1 MNDPER
7 LMQRGANSFESR
19 LLRAGRGDTVS
30 EKSRRAIL
38 SGLGIGGAT
47 LWTGGVAAAVQK
59 LGKGWVHTSA
69 VRWAGA
75 AALSGAVLWAGV
87 KLQQAST
94 PPNPAAKVSVP
105 ALPAHVVSPA
115 LTENPA
121 PELVAPQPTPETPPK
136 ALVSRARS
144 NRAPSPTS
152 DKTTL
157 ADELAVVDLARAAL
171 ARKDPAQAL
180 RLLDEHARRF
190 SPRRL
195 DAEATVL
202 RIEALSAASDRATAS
217 RLGQAFLSKHPQGPY
232 ARRVRS
238 LIGTTE

>member
-19 LLRAGRGDTVS
+19 LLRAGRSDAIS

-38 SGLGIGGAT
+38 SGLGLGGAMF
-47 LWTGGVAAAVQK
+47 WTAGVAAAFQK
-59 LGKGWVHTSA
+59 LGKGWLATSA
-69 VRWAGA
+69 VRWAGG

-87 KLQQAST
+87 ALHSKT
-94 PPNPAAKVSVP
+94 PPNSAQQAV
-105 ALPAHVVSPA
+105 A
-115 LTENPA
+115 PA
-121 PELVAPQPTPETPPK
+121 PPAEPLSPKPVEANPPPLEVSQPPEDKPTK
-136 ALVSRARS
+136 ALAPRARS
-144 NRAPSPTS
+144 TRAAGPAS
-152 DKTTL
+152 DKSTL
-157 ADELAVVDLARAAL
+157 ADELALVDLARAAL
-171 ARKDPAQAL
+171 ARKEPAQTL
-180 RLLDEHARRF
+180 RLLDEYTRRF

-238 LIGTTE
+238 LIGASE